1 MIKPEYE
8 KQFYIA
14 SIASMCLRYEAKF
27 NKRKMNWKSYF
38 KHVIKQI
45 GQRIYTIW
53 IFLCGLE
60 PVMEECLRISDRK
73 KRKEMLMSSTKKR
86 IWLLL
91 REERIMKDY
100 LENI

>member
-14 SIASMCLRYEAKF
+14 SIASMCVRYESVFKE
-27 NKRKMNWKSYF
+27 RKMGWKSYF
-38 KHVIKQI
+38 KSVIKQI

-60 PVMEECLRISDRK
+60 PVLEKCIRINDRK
-73 KRKEMLMSSTKKR
+73 NRKEMLVSSTKKR

-91 REERIMKDY
+91 REERMMKDY